1 MIRAIRAEWTKLMS
15 VRSTAVALLAAV
27 ALTVLIG
34 YLAAQGGHGNANDA
48 PQTVDHFSFV
58 HRELTGDGSVTARV
72 TRQKDSAPWAKS
84 GVVIKASTASGSS
97 YVALMVTPDHG
108 VRMLADAKTEVTGGG
123 DSNAPVWLRLT
134 RSGRDVTG
142 YESADGRTW
151 RKVGTLTVRALP
163 DKAQAGLFV
172 ASHGRSHERLVGP
185 GNILGGFRP
194 TIGRAVFDHV
204 ALAPAG
210 AFAADDWRL
219 TDVAEAPVTNGPPVE
234 IRTASEAPG
243 TLRRAGGTFTVT
255 GSGDLGRIGLAGV
268 GSELHGFDRVK
279 NSLSGTEFGLIAV
292 IALGVLAMTAE
303 YRTGTIRTTFSASPH
318 RARVLAAKAVVLA
331 STVFAAGLA
340 AGVTALLL
348 TRPIQRRNGMG
359 PPLFPD
365 PSLGDPTVL
374 RAVVGTAATMAL
386 IALFS
391 LGVGVLLRRTAGAV
405 ILLFAVFLV
414 VPIVAQVSSIGVNTW
429 VNRATP
435 IAGLAVRQTIHQLG
449 DAISPLGGLAVLCG
463 YTAVALGAAF
473 WVQGRRD
480 A

>member
-1 MIRAIRAEWTKLMS
+1 
-15 VRSTAVALLAAV
+15 
-27 ALTVLIG
+27 LTVLIG

-72 TRQKDSAPWAKS
+72 ARQKDSAPWAKS
-84 GVVIKASTASGSS
+84 GVVIKASTAGGSS
-97 YVALMVTPDHG
+97 YVALMATPDHG

-123 DSNAPVWLRLT
+123 DTNAPVWLRLT

-151 RKVGTLTVRALP
+151 RKVGTLTARALP

-172 ASHGRSHERLVGP
+172 ASHGRIHERLVGP
-185 GNILGGFRP
+185 GTILGGFRP

-204 ALAPAG
+204 ALDPAPAG
-210 AFAADDWRL
+210 AFAADGWRL
-219 TDVAEAPVTNGPPVE
+219 TDVAEAPVTAGPPVE

-340 AGVTALLL
+340 AGVAVVLL

-374 RAVVGTAATMAL
+374 RAVVGTAAAMAL

-391 LGVGVLLRRTAGAV
+391 LG
-405 ILLFAVFLV
+405 
-414 VPIVAQVSSIGVNTW
+414 
-429 VNRATP
+429 
-435 IAGLAVRQTIHQLG
+435 
-449 DAISPLGGLAVLCG
+449 GG
-463 YTAVALGAAF
+463 
-473 WVQGRRD
+473 
-480 A
+480 